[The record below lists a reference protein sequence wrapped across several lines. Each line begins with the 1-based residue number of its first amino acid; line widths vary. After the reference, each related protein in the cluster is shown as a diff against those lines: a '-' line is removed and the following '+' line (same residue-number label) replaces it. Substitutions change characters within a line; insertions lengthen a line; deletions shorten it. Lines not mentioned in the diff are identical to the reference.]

1 MPAPSDVSCLY
12 VEDGSL
18 SRQVMQMIM
27 ERAIGVKSVAI
38 FDHSEDFITRVKALP
53 NRPDIILLDIHVRP
67 VDGFEMLSQ
76 LRAEADFKSTMVVAL
91 TASVMNEEVE
101 KLRTSGFNGA
111 ISKPVSVSTFPAL
124 FTRILNGETIWHIG

>member
-1 MPAPSDVSCLY
+1 
-12 VEDGSL
+12 
-18 SRQVMQMIM
+18 MQMIM